1 MRVALGTCQNLI
13 VPSLL
18 RRGRDRKKN
27 NGKNMFHSWGEEY
40 LKTEDCQAPTLG
52 RPSRRHVVIMII
64 RILLALFLA
73 AATLFC
79 VFGFVATFEPLPV
92 HTQWVFRGI
101 YGLIFVGNVAG
112 LVHLIRGI
120 FNR

>member
-1 MRVALGTCQNLI
+1 
-13 VPSLL
+13 
-18 RRGRDRKKN
+18 
-27 NGKNMFHSWGEEY
+27 
-40 LKTEDCQAPTLG
+40 
-52 RPSRRHVVIMII
+52 MII

-79 VFGFVATFEPLPV
+79 VFGFVATLEPMPDQ
-92 HTQWVFRGI
+92 TRWVFRAI

-112 LVHLIRGI
+112 LAHLIRGI